1 MLEKEKRDYT
11 SQPTT
16 LQWNVTRSHV
26 THISLILMGV
36 QECSCFHDTADIFPL
51 ISHLISQTQLALCHY
66 TTSLDE
72 ENFPDALDFR
82 PERWI
87 RKHSTDRVD
96 NFGSIPF
103 GYGIRSCI
111 GRRIAE
117 LEMHLA
123 LTRVGE

>member
-1 MLEKEKRDYT
+1 MR
-11 SQPTT
+11 
-16 LQWNVTRSHV
+16 
-26 THISLILMGV
+26 V
-36 QECSCFHDTADIFPL
+36 QECSCFHDIADIFLL

-111 GRRIAE
+111 GKRIAE

-123 LTRVGE
+123 LTRVGEYIFLRMCISKKKKKKRKTYFFNGSF